1 MYIYLL
7 QDNLVLD
14 TPRVR
19 KQVRRYGNDMTEV
32 VDMEDTQEDIID
44 LLPSRGK
51 KGWTKLECLK
61 TEKGLL
67 TYGYVHVCCCNAL

>member
-1 MYIYLL
+1 MYML

-67 TYGYVHVCCCNAL
+67 TYGYVHVRCCCNTL